1 MATSSR
7 LSQAHAIT
15 QTLVPETMPLHYFD
29 GTNWL
34 TIQPRIIEVTPEVSS
49 PINKTVL
56 LDWEKKRKTEIT
68 IGENTTKK
76 ITTKHTTQPT
86 TTLKSTKRTT
96 QKTTQTI
103 KQLEYVTQRTIR
115 TGPRCI
121 YNLCN
126 EIFESTTKKTKK
138 LYEVWKE
145 ITRKPTFDPKYITNP
160 TVSFI
165 PRWIIREVTTKEA
178 ERFPKRMTAK
188 NPLRKKRESI
198 QTTKSAIQFSTLP
211 KNWLELMN
219 DFVRALKP
227 VGSTSMCGS
236 LCLKDTTTAP
246 FKLPL
251 SEKRREKTNVEDLIN
266 ILTDG
271 VEIDDGLVDDMI
283 EENYPLDNYK
293 DIEYPVRDDKV
304 EDLVLKHTVDSTK
317 INNYQH
323 SNENL
328 FLQRLSGHL
337 DEDRPTNEK
346 KDDVISQDGEI
357 AAYIDVFINRY
368 LKPNSTSQS
377 QQYNDSEVIHGK
389 INKEVLPDNDRY
401 QRSVALEALVKKM
414 EPKSYVPKKFSM
426 SNLNAERARLLK
438 EHRKHWKERDIRQ
451 YLNKVKE
458 NYAVKEKVKEEDTR
472 NISVTLN
479 KSATFASLKK
489 TKPKNNVHSD
499 KVTELLLNK
508 DVQSLFNTFVLFL
521 MNNIS
526 VNAQEATKL
535 VKEINETPK
544 LNNTALEKMLKLNK
558 INPLFTKF
566 RSKSIEINS
575 QPLPRSV
582 AKDML
587 PIQYFFDHED
597 ENISY
602 GKEDNYYEEDDTEEL
617 EMDLT
622 GGTFEKPVNSYEDF
636 SEFSESYT

>member
-1 MATSSR
+1 
-7 LSQAHAIT
+7 
-15 QTLVPETMPLHYFD
+15 
-29 GTNWL
+29 
-34 TIQPRIIEVTPEVSS
+34 SS
-49 PINKTVL
+49 PVNKTVL
-56 LDWEKKRKTEIT
+56 LDWEKLRKTEII

-86 TTLKSTKRTT
+86 TTLKTTKRTT
-96 QKTTQTI
+96 PKTTQTI

-145 ITRKPTFDPKYITNP
+145 ITRKPTVGPKYITNP

-165 PRWIIREVTTKEA
+165 PRWIIREVTTKET

-198 QTTKSAIQFSTLP
+198 QTSKSAI
-211 KNWLELMN
+211 
-219 DFVRALKP
+219 
-227 VGSTSMCGS
+227 

-251 SEKRREKTNVEDLIN
+251 AEERKEKTNVEDLIN

-293 DIEYPVRDDKV
+293 DNEYPVRDDKA
-304 EDLVLKHTVDSTK
+304 EDLVLKYTVDSTK

-323 SNENL
+323 LNENL

-389 INKEVLPDNDRY
+389 INKEVLLDNDRY
-401 QRSVALEALVKKM
+401 QR
-414 EPKSYVPKKFSM
+414 
-426 SNLNAERARLLK
+426 
-438 EHRKHWKERDIRQ
+438 
-451 YLNKVKE
+451 
-458 NYAVKEKVKEEDTR
+458 T
-472 NISVTLN
+472 
-479 KSATFASLKK
+479 TFASLNK
-489 TKPKNNVHSD
+489 TKPKNNEHSD

-535 VKEINETPK
+535 VKEINEAPK
-544 LNNTALEKMLKLNK
+544 PNYTALELMLKLNK

-582 AKDML
+582 AKD
-587 PIQYFFDHED
+587 
-597 ENISY
+597 
-602 GKEDNYYEEDDTEEL
+602 
-617 EMDLT
+617 
-622 GGTFEKPVNSYEDF
+622 
-636 SEFSESYT
+636 